1 MWRRLRRRT
10 FAPRRPLMFPEQ
22 IGLVM
27 VTALCIAG
35 GAVVVVLALTVR

>member
-1 MWRRLRRRT
+1 MWRRFRRRT

-22 IGLVM
+22 AGIVL

-35 GAVVVVLALTVR
+35 GIAIVVWVVVTH